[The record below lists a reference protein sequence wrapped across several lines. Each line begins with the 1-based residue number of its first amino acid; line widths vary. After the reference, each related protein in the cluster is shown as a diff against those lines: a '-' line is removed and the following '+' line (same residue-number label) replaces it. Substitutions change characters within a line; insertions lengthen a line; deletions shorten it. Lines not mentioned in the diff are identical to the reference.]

1 MGETNCCLQHFD
13 MAGKVILVTGG
24 NKGIGLAIVETLL
37 KQLPEALVLLGS
49 RDAGRGENAVASV
62 KAKLGSGVEGRVKLL
77 LLDVTSQE
85 SVDQALE
92 VVKAEHSSIYGVIN
106 NAGGM
111 GGGPRNTID
120 LNTYGVRRVCEAF
133 APLIQAGGRIVQVSS
148 GSAPMFVE
156 KCSPEMKEFCV
167 KQDVTWKEIE
177 GHLIK
182 PFLNLLE
189 SDCPEDRTKALESK
203 GYGTR
208 SEGNWGEYGLSK
220 AAVNCY
226 TIELGKRFPHITSTS
241 CSPGFIET
249 DLTRGFATRSGKT
262 PQEMGM
268 LTVEMGARCPVYL
281 MTGDLASLPGFT
293 SGWYFGSD
301 SLRSPLHKY
310 RSPGTAAYGGEF
322 P

>member
-1 MGETNCCLQHFD
+1 MGK
-13 MAGKVILVTGG
+13 KVILVTGA

-37 KQLPEALVLLGS
+37 QQLPDALVLLGS
-49 RDAGRGENAVASV
+49 RDASRGQAAVDGAV
-62 KAKLGSGVEGRVKLL
+62 AKLGSGVEGRVKLL
-77 LLDVTSQE
+77 LLDVSSQE
-85 SVDQALE
+85 SVDNALE
-92 VVKAEHSSIYGVIN
+92 IVKAEHGSIYGVIN

-111 GGGPRNTID
+111 GGGLRNTID

-133 APLIQAGGRIVQVSS
+133 APIIQDGGRIVQVSS

-156 KCSPEMKEFCV
+156 KCSPEMKAFCV
-167 KQDVTWKEIE
+167 KQDITWKEIE
-177 GHLIK
+177 EHLIK

-189 SDCPEDRTKALESK
+189 SDCPGDKSKALQSM

-208 SEGNWGEYGLSK
+208 SEGSWGEYGLSK

-226 TIELGKRFPHITSTS
+226 TIELGKRFPKITSTS

-281 MTGDLASLPGFT
+281 MTGDLASLPNFT

-301 SLRSPLHKY
+301 SVRSPLHKY
-310 RSPGTAAYGGEF
+310 RSPGTAAYEGEF

>member
-1 MGETNCCLQHFD
+1 MVK
-13 MAGKVILVTGG
+13 KVILVTGA

-37 KQLPEALVLLGS
+37 QQLPDAVVLLGS
-49 RDAGRGENAVASV
+49 RDASRGQAAVDAV
-62 KAKLGSGVEGRVKLL
+62 VGKLGSGVEGRVKLL

-85 SVDQALE
+85 SVDQAFQT
-92 VVKAEHSSIYGVIN
+92 VSAEHGIIYGVIN

-111 GGGPRNTID
+111 GGGLRNTID

-133 APLIQAGGRIVQVSS
+133 APIIQDGGRIVQVSS

-167 KQDVTWKEIE
+167 KQDITWKEIE
-177 GHLIK
+177 GRLIK

-189 SDCPEDRTKALESK
+189 SDCPGDKAKELQSM
-203 GYGTR
+203 GFGIR

-226 TIELGKRFPHITSTS
+226 TIELGNRFPKITSTS

-268 LTVEMGARCPVYL
+268 LTVEMIWKN
-281 MTGDLASLPGFT
+281 T
-293 SGWYFGSD
+293 SRDG
-301 SLRSPLHKY
+301 H
-310 RSPGTAAYGGEF
+310 AHC
-322 P
+322 

>member
-1 MGETNCCLQHFD
+1 MGK
-13 MAGKVILVTGG
+13 KVILVTGA

-37 KQLPEALVLLGS
+37 QQLPDAVVLLGS
-49 RDAGRGENAVASV
+49 RDASRGQAAVDGV
-62 KAKLGSGVEGRVKLL
+62 IRKLGSGVEGRVKLL
-77 LLDVTSQE
+77 LLDVTSQQ
-85 SVDQALE
+85 SVDQAFQT
-92 VVKAEHSSIYGVIN
+92 VSAEHGTIFGVIN

-111 GGGPRNTID
+111 GGGLRNTID

-133 APLIQAGGRIVQVSS
+133 APIIQDGGRIVQVSS
-148 GSAPMFVE
+148 GCAPMFVE
-156 KCSPEMKEFCV
+156 KCSPEMAMFCV
-167 KQDVTWKEIE
+167 KQDITWKEIE
-177 GHLIK
+177 DRLIL
-182 PFLNLLE
+182 PFLDILDSDYTGDKAKVLE
-189 SDCPEDRTKALESK
+189 SM
-203 GYGTR
+203 GYGIR

-220 AAVNCY
+220 VAVNCY
-226 TIELGKRFPHITSTS
+226 TIELGRRFPKITSTS

-262 PQEMGM
+262 PQQMGM

-281 MTGDLASLPGFT
+281 MTGDLASLPNFT

-310 RSPGTAAYGGEF
+310 RKPGAPAYEGEF

>member
-1 MGETNCCLQHFD
+1 
-13 MAGKVILVTGG
+13 
-24 NKGIGLAIVETLL
+24 
-37 KQLPEALVLLGS
+37 
-49 RDAGRGENAVASV
+49 
-62 KAKLGSGVEGRVKLL
+62 
-77 LLDVTSQE
+77 
-85 SVDQALE
+85 
-92 VVKAEHSSIYGVIN
+92 VIN

-189 SDCPEDRTKALESK
+189 TDCPGDRTKALESK

-208 SEGNWGEYGLSK
+208 SINCNQRHIKTRLSRLFASTFAFTAVSGLRATGGSTGLARLLSTAIQLNLAK
-220 AAVNCY
+220 GSLTSRAPAA
-226 TIELGKRFPHITSTS
+226 LQASSR
-241 CSPGFIET
+241 
-249 DLTRGFATRSGKT
+249 LT
-262 PQEMGM
+262 
-268 LTVEMGARCPVYL
+268 
-281 MTGDLASLPGFT
+281 
-293 SGWYFGSD
+293 
-301 SLRSPLHKY
+301 
-310 RSPGTAAYGGEF
+310 
-322 P
+322 